1 MATHNSAVWFV
12 PPVPEVPD
20 TDLPARDLLAAFR
33 TNALTSWP
41 RRAFEEMV
49 LERRVLGRPS
59 FLLNDPDAIRRV
71 LVNNDANYTRT
82 PAAMRVLR
90 PIVGEGVLLSRG
102 ESWKRQRRTLAPA
115 FTPRTLPMLARHVV
129 LATEPALDRL
139 GGMANAG
146 ASGATGVD
154 MLGFMQALALD
165 IAGRSMFSLEM
176 ERFGP
181 ALRGM
186 IRRYN
191 ERLARPHP
199 SDFVVPLSI
208 PTVWDLL
215 RWRFRRE
222 WMRLIDGIIAERRRT
237 GTGPGPAGG
246 ARDLLDLMDEAR
258 DPETGAGFT
267 PDQLRDQVA
276 TLIMAGHETTALALF
291 WACWLLTQAPDVQER
306 VADEAQGVA
315 ITPETA
321 HEAVT
326 RLPVTRAVVDEA
338 LRLYPPA
345 FTILRLALGPDAV
358 GSLPIP
364 KGAVVMV
371 APWVLHRHRRLW
383 DDPDSFNPD
392 RFLPG
397 APPTPRFAFL
407 PFGAGPRVCIG
418 AQFALTEA
426 VLVLASL
433 VRRFRLEMPAGARPA
448 MPVAVVTTQPDHAPS
463 FRVSPR

>member
-1 MATHNSAVWFV
+1 MATHSAATWGTPLYV
-12 PPVPEVPD
+12 PPVPEPQPA
-20 TDLPARDLLAAFR
+20 DLPAWQLLTAFR

-41 RRAFEEMV
+41 RRAYEEWA
-49 LERRVLGRPS
+49 LERSVFGRPS
-59 FLLNDPDAIRRV
+59 FLLNDPEAIRRV
-71 LVNNDANYTRT
+71 LVDNDANYART

-102 ESWKRQRRTLAPA
+102 DSWKRQRRTLAPA

-129 LATEPALDRL
+129 LATGPALDRL
-139 GGMANAG
+139 GGMAG
-146 ASGATGVD
+146 VGSGVD
-154 MLGFMQALALD
+154 MLTFMQALALD

-199 SDFVVPLSI
+199 SDFFVPLSI

-215 RWRFRRE
+215 RRRFRRE
-222 WMRLIDGIIAERRRT
+222 WMGLIESIIAERRRA
-237 GTGPGPAGG
+237 GTSGRDG

-306 VADEAQGVA
+306 VAEEAQGVD

-321 HEAVT
+321 LEAVA
-326 RLPVTRAVVDEA
+326 RLPYTRAAVDEA

-345 FTILRLALGPDAV
+345 FTIVRLALGPDRAGAV
-358 GSLPIP
+358 SIP
-364 KGAVVMV
+364 KGSVVMV
-371 APWVLHRHRRLW
+371 APWVLHRHRGLW
-383 DDPDSFNPD
+383 AESDAFNPD

-397 APPTPRFAFL
+397 APPPPRFAFL

-418 AQFALTEA
+418 APFALTEA

-433 VRRFRLEMPAGARPA
+433 FRRFRLEMPAGARPA
-448 MPVAVVTTQPDHAPS
+448 LPVAVVTTQPDHAPS